1 MFEEYDE
8 GYDDYSDT
16 FDYDIK
22 ETTDTSG
29 DEYDN
34 EIQELD
40 SYLEDDSSDDLD
52 SIDISFDVPADDS
65 YPEDTAD
72 TQEVEWEEDV
82 DIIIP
87 EEVERSA
94 VDELLDLPED
104 VDVLPEQDNPELDEM
119 LALEEDSESDTD
131 EDQGNKPKVKV
142 LTRDVDEM
150 ITAGMNTIDDILDA
164 KSDDYRD
171 KGYSEEEISE
181 MLKSDRNE
189 LETELYADVRK
200 TRR

>member
-72 TQEVEWEEDV
+72 TQEVEWEEDD

>member
-181 MLKSDRNE
+181 MLKSD
-189 LETELYADVRK
+189 
-200 TRR
+200 

>member
-22 ETTDTSG
+22 ETTDISS

>member
-16 FDYDIK
+16 FDYDTK

-72 TQEVEWEEDV
+72 TQEVEWEEDD